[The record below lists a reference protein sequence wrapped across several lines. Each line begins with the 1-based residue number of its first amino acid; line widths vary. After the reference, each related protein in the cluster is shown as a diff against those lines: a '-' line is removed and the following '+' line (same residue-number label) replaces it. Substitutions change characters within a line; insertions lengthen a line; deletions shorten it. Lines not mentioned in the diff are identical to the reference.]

1 MIVPTRALV
10 RLIPVLVCLTACAAE
25 EGYRPLKAG
34 DAAPEY
40 AAPRLGGDTVALAA
54 LRGRA
59 VLLNVWA
66 TWCAPCR
73 DEMPGLQAL
82 HERYHARGLEVVG
95 ASIDTRGAGDAI
107 ESFVQEFGI
116 TFTILHDADETVTR
130 LFRTNGVPESF
141 LIDTEGRIAHRW
153 IGRFEPLAADVI
165 ARIEDALAD
174 R

>member
-1 MIVPTRALV
+1 MIIRTRALL
-10 RLIPVLVCLTACAAE
+10 RLIPGLFCLTACAAE

-34 DAAPEY
+34 DAAPGY

-95 ASIDTRGAGDAI
+95 ASIDTRGAGDAVN
-107 ESFVQEFGI
+107 SFVREFGI

-130 LFRTNGVPESF
+130 LFRTNGVPTF
-141 LIDTEGRIAHRW
+141 LIDKDGRIAHRW
-153 IGRFEPLAADVI
+153 IGRFEPLAPDAI
-165 ARIEDALAD
+165 TRIEDALAD